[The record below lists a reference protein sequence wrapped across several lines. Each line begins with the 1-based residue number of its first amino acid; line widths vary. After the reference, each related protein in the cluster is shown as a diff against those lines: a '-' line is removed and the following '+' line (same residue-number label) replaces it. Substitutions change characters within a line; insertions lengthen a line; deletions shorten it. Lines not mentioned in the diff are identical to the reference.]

1 MSRSDT
7 RDQLRAHFEENPS
20 EAGADWLRHN
30 AMDFRE
36 AITELLAGGGS
47 RLTDSDRGFL
57 QRWADAL
64 DSSTWKRIARK
75 ICGHFWL
82 VLVSIDEKRAAEAD
96 APTEEDHRLSVIRK
110 NHWQTEE
117 SMAAAQALLLAPDL
131 SEEATASAVARI
143 RELQKQRAQHRVL
156 VEQVLPAVVPT
167 LHVSQKL
174 QDRERCLFMQRL
186 SIEMIEWFDG
196 PNDLVVAA
204 ITTLMYQIQV
214 STKAVEKQR
223 GYV

>member
-1 MSRSDT
+1 
-7 RDQLRAHFEENPS
+7 
-20 EAGADWLRHN
+20 
-30 AMDFRE
+30 
-36 AITELLAGGGS
+36 
-47 RLTDSDRGFL
+47 
-57 QRWADAL
+57 
-64 DSSTWKRIARK
+64 
-75 ICGHFWL
+75 
-82 VLVSIDEKRAAEAD
+82 
-96 APTEEDHRLSVIRK
+96 
-110 NHWQTEE
+110 
-117 SMAAAQALLLAPDL
+117 LLAPDL

-223 GYV
+223 GYVISSR